1 MCPSFRA
8 TREEKHSTR
17 GRAHL
22 LFEMLRGDSIMEG
35 WRDEGVKDALDLCLG
50 CKGCKGDC
58 PVSVDLATYK
68 AEFLSHYWDGHVRP
82 RHAYAFGLI
91 DVWARLAS
99 LAPGMVN
106 LVTQTPGVAEL
117 AKAAAG
123 MPMQRKIPAFAPQSF
138 QQWFRKRRGHN
149 GAAGRRVVLW
159 PDTFTNYFHPDIAQ
173 AAVEVLE
180 SAGFQVH
187 VPIQSVCCGRPLYD
201 FGMLDRAKAYLQ
213 NIIRVLQREILWDVP
228 TVVLEPS
235 CASVFRDEMLNLI
248 PDEPQAQRLSQR
260 TFLLSEF
267 LSKYAPN
274 FSPPKFNG
282 QPKALLHGHC
292 HQKALMGAGAELEW
306 LKKAGV
312 EAELL
317 DSGCCGM
324 AGSFGFERDKYEVSR
339 KCGEHALLPKVR
351 GASPETLIVASGFS
365 CQEQIAQ
372 LTDRRALH
380 LAHVLQMAV
389 RQNQEDGTL
398 GRYPERMMLSD
409 REKAVRQSMAKAGA
423 SMGAIAAGAAAI
435 WLARKRSSNLQR
447 AA

>member
-1 MCPSFRA
+1 
-8 TREEKHSTR
+8 
-17 GRAHL
+17 
-22 LFEMLRGDSIMEG
+22 
-35 WRDEGVKDALDLCLG
+35 
-50 CKGCKGDC
+50 
-58 PVSVDLATYK
+58 
-68 AEFLSHYWDGHVRP
+68 
-82 RHAYAFGLI
+82 
-91 DVWARLAS
+91 
-99 LAPGMVN
+99 
-106 LVTQTPGVAEL
+106 
-117 AKAAAG
+117 
-123 MPMQRKIPAFAPQSF
+123 
-138 QQWFRKRRGHN
+138 
-149 GAAGRRVVLW
+149 
-159 PDTFTNYFHPDIAQ
+159 
-173 AAVEVLE
+173 
-180 SAGFQVH
+180 
-187 VPIQSVCCGRPLYD
+187 
-201 FGMLDRAKAYLQ
+201 
-213 NIIRVLQREILWDVP
+213 
-228 TVVLEPS
+228 
-235 CASVFRDEMLNLI
+235 VFRDEMLNLI
-248 PDEPQAQRLSQR
+248 PEESQAQRLSHH

-292 HQKALMGAGAELEW
+292 HQKALMGAESELEW

-389 RQNQEDGTL
+389 RQTQEHRTL
-398 GRYPERMMLSD
+398 ARYPECMIFEHRQQ
-409 REKAVRQSMAKAGA
+409 AVRQSMMKAGA
-423 SMGAIAAGAAAI
+423 GLGGVIAAASAAV
-435 WLARKRSSNLQR
+435 WLTRGRTNNLHR